1 MNFPATKLSAMLYSC
16 WKMMLP
22 KSGKQKR
29 QSTETGFPTVR
40 FWFTVI
46 PSFLK
51 CALFGGARRII
62 AHARTG
68 EVNAFVKL
76 TVKMELMY

>member
-1 MNFPATKLSAMLYSC
+1 
-16 WKMMLP
+16 MLP

-29 QSTETGFPTVR
+29 QSTEAGFPTVR

-68 EVNAFVKL
+68 EVNAFEKL
-76 TVKMELMY
+76 AVKMELMY